1 MNRVTSMAQ
10 LRALKLLRPQ
20 LGMALI
26 EALMASAV
34 LGIGLVGA
42 MQLTVKTLYMAS
54 ENRQHTLAQ
63 QLAQEGM
70 DCLMAQ
76 ASTCPAEDLVTL
88 QGVRYTRQANST
100 PRGADPIWD
109 LRVSVEW
116 TSNGGA
122 LSSSPAPAAL
132 RRITWHS
139 SISTLPNWVGTPTVT
154 PL

>member
-1 MNRVTSMAQ
+1 MKIIS
-10 LRALKLLRPQ
+10 
-20 LGMALI
+20 
-26 EALMASAV
+26 
-34 LGIGLVGA
+34 
-42 MQLTVKTLYMAS
+42 
-54 ENRQHTLAQ
+54 TLALVACFLPLYAEVSVKPNIVILYADDMGFGDLGANNPHSKIPTPHLD

-116 TSNGGA
+116 TSTGGA

-139 SISTLPNWVGTPTVT
+139 SISTLPNWEGTPTVT